1 MVVSSLS
8 LLYAQENNE
17 GERPVMIEKENEQE
31 LSSNPLSNI
40 FQNKNQNR
48 YIRGPISQNIGFMCL
63 FCSLFVVLV
72 LFFCSSLWMG
82 NLL

>member
-17 GERPVMIEKENEQE
+17 GERPVVIENEQE

-40 FQNKNQNR
+40 FQN
-48 YIRGPISQNIGFMCL
+48 
-63 FCSLFVVLV
+63 
-72 LFFCSSLWMG
+72 
-82 NLL
+82 

>member
-40 FQNKNQNR
+40 FQNKNDTIGKSKLPDIKK
-48 YIRGPISQNIGFMCL
+48 YIITNI
-63 FCSLFVVLV
+63 
-72 LFFCSSLWMG
+72 
-82 NLL
+82 LLDSTYLDTTHIR

>member
-40 FQNKNQNR
+40 FQKKAMF
-48 YIRGPISQNIGFMCL
+48 SETL
-63 FCSLFVVLV
+63 
-72 LFFCSSLWMG
+72 
-82 NLL
+82 NLHFLYT